1 MANKTENYDY
11 CIVASATHV
20 GCVRKANEDFYGTEV
35 TQNGLVAVVCDGM
48 GGHVGG
54 ATASHIAV
62 ETILSVLK
70 ESYFENPREAIG
82 VAIGEA
88 NRAILDY
95 AAAHPELT
103 GMGSTCVL
111 LILRDAKV
119 YIGHVGDSRIYLARE
134 NNLTQLTKDHSYVQM
149 LVDNGDITREAAE
162 HHPRKNE
169 ITNALGIHEM
179 KPATVRESPIE
190 LQEGDCFVLCSDG
203 LSGMIGDSGISR
215 VVFRQSQYKPQERAN
230 MLIEEA
236 LKNGGKDN
244 VTVELVEFPSLPA
257 SRSPWLNKKL
267 LTIVAVLVLVAGAA
281 IWGIG
286 ALLKQDP
293 AETETADTYAT
304 NEDAFEKEVV
314 VRKGDRDVSE
324 SQTIT
329 KDLGT
334 IYMGKDRQVM
344 TLVYQDGSLKY
355 TFHESN
361 DVKKTGE
368 YNFEEKSE
376 LEVVSGE
383 NLKSTG
389 PRLGKYT
396 VYCEQ
401 KSPDKKTKF
410 TVTAILFNGEVKV
423 EFNFRIA
430 AYFAKKQS
438 PAKLAP
444 LSEDKKATE
453 QKSGTQS
460 EHTGDLAPD
469 AITTDEKAEEQAP
482 QAADPNKQEVYGK
495 QESDKPNHDGKSP
508 VKPDSGKRDSK
519 EPPVYEI

>member
-70 ESYFENPREAIG
+70 ESYFEDPREAIG
-82 VAIGEA
+82 VAIDEA
-88 NRAILDY
+88 NLAILDY
-95 AAAHPELT
+95 AAEHSELT

-149 LVDNGDITREAAE
+149 LVDKGDITKEAAE

-169 ITNALGIHEM
+169 ITNALGIQGM
-179 KPATVRESPIE
+179 KPATVRENPIE
-190 LQEGDCFVLCSDG
+190 LQAGDCFVLCSDG
-203 LSGMIGDSGISR
+203 LSGMIGDSGIAR

-257 SRSPWLNKKL
+257 SRSSWLKKKL
-267 LTIVAVLVLVAGAA
+267 LTIVALVLVLVAGAV
-281 IWGIG
+281 WGIG

-304 NEDAFEKEVV
+304 RVDASEKEVV

-368 YNFEEKSE
+368 YNFEEESE

-383 NLKSTG
+383 NLKSTD

-401 KSPDKKTKF
+401 KSPDKKAKF

-430 AYFAKKQS
+430 ASGAKKQS
-438 PAKLAP
+438 PAKPAP

-453 QKSGTQS
+453 QKSGTQP
-460 EHTGDLAPD
+460 EHTDELAPD
-469 AITTDEKAEEQAP
+469 GITTEENAETQAP
-482 QAADPNKQEVYGK
+482 RAADPNKQPVPDKRG
-495 QESDKPNHDGKSP
+495 SDNPNPEGKSP
-508 VKPDSGKRDSK
+508 VKPDTGKQATK
-519 EPPVYEI
+519 ELPVLTI